1 MEHKLKTQ
9 EILRFIT
16 CGSVDDGKSTLI
28 GRLLLDSKAVMA
40 DQWQSIETTSQRRG
54 MEQVDLSLLTDGLQ
68 AEREQGITIDV
79 AYRYFSTPKRR
90 FIIADTPGHAQ
101 YTRNMVTGASTA
113 DLAILL
119 LDVQKG
125 VVEQTRRHAHIV
137 RLLGIRR
144 VVVAVNKMDLV
155 NYREEDFFRV
165 KVAFEN
171 FAASLAFREVDIL
184 PMSAVNGD
192 GVVHR
197 GERMDWYQGP
207 TLMEILEQT
216 PLDEVALEAGFRY
229 PIQNVNR
236 LPALA
241 GEERRGAMGR
251 VESGTVAVGDE
262 VVVLPAGRTSRI
274 ASIETWEG
282 SLEQARSGQSVTL
295 TLEDQIDF
303 TRGDMIAGAACP
315 PRLEKTFE
323 ALLCWFSSMPY
334 DTTRRF
340 LIQHTTRSTPMKV
353 EKILE
358 RLDILTST
366 TELNPQGVVMND
378 LVRMAIRVQ
387 QPLAFDPYEANRAS
401 GSFIVIDAV
410 THDTVAAGMIC

>member
-1 MEHKLKTQ
+1 MAKTTDKL

-28 GRLLLDSKAVMA
+28 GRLLLDSKAVLS
-40 DQWQSIETTSQRRG
+40 DQWQAIASTSQRRG

-68 AEREQGITIDV
+68 SEREQGITIDV

-119 LDVQKG
+119 LDVRKG

-144 VVVAVNKMDLV
+144 VVVAVNKMDLAD
-155 NYREEDFFRV
+155 YRQDAFDKVQQDFEDFARP
-165 KVAFEN
+165 
-171 FAASLAFREVDIL
+171 LGFREVDIL
-184 PMSAVNGD
+184 PLSAVHGD
-192 GVVHR
+192 GVVQR
-197 GERMDWYQGP
+197 GENMAWFDGP
-207 TLMEILEQT
+207 TLMDILEHA
-216 PLDEVALEAGFRY
+216 PLDEVALEGAFRY
-229 PIQNVNR
+229 PVQGVGR
-236 LPALA
+236 LPALH
-241 GEERRGAMGR
+241 GEERRGALGR
-251 VESGTVAVGDE
+251 VESGRVAVGDA
-262 VVVLPAGRTSRI
+262 VVVLPSGRHSRV

-282 SLEQARSGQSVTL
+282 TLKEARSGQSVTL

-303 TRGDMIAGAACP
+303 ARGDMIAGVDRP
-315 PRLEKTFE
+315 PQLGKTFE
-323 ALLCWFSSMPY
+323 AIVCWFSDQPF
-334 DTTRRF
+334 DPARR
-340 LIQHTTRSTPMKV
+340 LWVQQTTRSTPVKFDT
-353 EKILE
+353 ILA
-358 RLDILTST
+358 RLNVQTS
-366 TELNPQGVVMND
+366 EEEAHPDGVVMND
-378 LVRMAIRVQ
+378 LVRIAMRVQ
-387 QPLAFDPYEANRAS
+387 HPLAYDAYEANRAS

>member
-1 MEHKLKTQ
+1 MEYKVKNQ
-9 EILRFIT
+9 EILRFLT

-28 GRLLLDSKAVMA
+28 GRLLLDSKAVLA
-40 DQWQSIETTSQRRG
+40 DQWQAIETTSQRRG

-79 AYRYFSTPKRR
+79 AYRYFSTPRRR

-119 LDVQKG
+119 LDVQKS
-125 VVEQTRRHAHIV
+125 VMEQTRRHAHIV

-155 NYREEDFFRV
+155 DYRAADFAVV
-165 KVAFEN
+165 KAAFEA
-171 FAASLAFREVDIL
+171 FAAPLQFREVDVL

-197 GERMDWYQGP
+197 GDRMDWYQGP

-216 PLDEVALEAGFRY
+216 PLDEVALEAPFRY
-229 PIQNVNR
+229 PIQSVNR

-241 GEERRGAMGR
+241 GEERRGALGR
-251 VESGTVAVGDE
+251 VESGTVAVGDA
-262 VVVLPAGRTSRI
+262 VVVLPSGRTSRI

-282 SLEQARSGQSVTL
+282 NLPQARSGQSVTL

-303 TRGDMIAGAACP
+303 TRGDMIASAALP
-315 PRLEKTFE
+315 PRLEKSFE
-323 ALLCWFSSMPY
+323 ALLCWFSTTPY
-334 DTTRRF
+334 DPARR
-340 LIQHTTRSTPMKV
+340 LLLQQTTRSTPMKV
-353 EKILE
+353 DQLLE
-358 RLDILTST
+358 RLDILTSA
-366 TELNPQGVVMND
+366 TESNPTGVVMND

-387 QPLAFDPYEANRAS
+387 QPLACDAYEANRAS